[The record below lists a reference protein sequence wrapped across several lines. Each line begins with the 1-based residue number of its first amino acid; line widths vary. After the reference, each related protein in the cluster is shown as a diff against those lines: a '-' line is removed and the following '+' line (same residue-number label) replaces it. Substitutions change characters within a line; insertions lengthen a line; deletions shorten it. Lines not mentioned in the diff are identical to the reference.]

1 MPRRRR
7 SYLPGAVF
15 HLTART
21 QGRVP
26 WFTEPLRPRVVEIIA
41 CALRPTDAVLYAY
54 AVMPNHLHLVLR
66 QGQWGLGRV
75 MQPLLA
81 RVARLVHGSHGT
93 AGHVFEGRFRDT
105 PCFEPNHVRNAIV
118 YTHLN
123 PVRAGL
129 GATVGD
135 YGWTSHALYMG
146 QPGRSVSARRV
157 VASDDGL
164 ALFTPVDRMAIGE
177 PRDGYVDWVEWRLAC
192 DRHDARVA
200 GNGPVEGS
208 PPKPLPEPPS
218 IQLSG
223 TAWSRSFAPIL
234 RSAGPG
240 AGVDPA
246 GFAGALRTELDEI
259 ARAVL
264 LDAPNV
270 ELEDV
275 RSNRKNRGL
284 VRLRRVM
291 IRRMSSGGHR
301 GCAIARYLRISD
313 QTVSDVLAKA
323 RAG

>member
-41 CALRPTDAVLYAY
+41 SALGPTDVRLYAY
-54 AVMPNHLHLVLR
+54 AIMPNHLHLVVC

-105 PCFEPNHVRNAIV
+105 PCLEPNHVRNAIV

-129 GATVGD
+129 AATVGD

-146 QPGRSVSARRV
+146 QAGRSASVRRV

-164 ALFTPVDRMAIGE
+164 ALFAPADRVATGD
-177 PRDGYVDWVEWRLAC
+177 PHDGYARWVEWRLAC
-192 DRHDARVA
+192 DRYDRLTA
-200 GNGPVEGS
+200 NGCAAEPPPDPPPIS
-208 PPKPLPEPPS
+208 PPSVP
-218 IQLSG
+218 
-223 TAWSRSFAPIL
+223 TSRSFSPVL
-234 RSAGPG
+234 RSPELRDG
-240 AGVDPA
+240 AISASPVG
-246 GFAGALRTELDEI
+246 LRTELEVI

-275 RSNRKNRGL
+275 RTNRKNREL

-291 IRRMSSGGHR
+291 IRRMSSAGLMR
-301 GCAIARYLRISD
+301 
-313 QTVSDVLAKA
+313 A
-323 RAG
+323 RAPSVTHLGGEGIRNP